1 MNASPHA
8 LSLVGP
14 KLFSLRS
21 NSALCSLKERA
32 KTAKNSIGRPRVFFF
47 LLCALLSLLGISNAH
62 AFVLPTLPTQA
73 VIPKKAQTTATT
85 AQTQS
90 TQSTQIEKEEEEEG
104 VLKFLR
110 STPDPQKLPLSFDVR
125 EGYVVKVT
133 KMDYGSGEIVLNF
146 HTRDTMAEV
155 GEYRYIHHAVKAQ
168 TMPSE
173 EEVQTAIA
181 SLPAQKDRAATE
193 YRKINRTDRDVDFA
207 QFLVSVLTFD
217 DEVVD
222 FERSVLENRVR
233 LKGAYTPAFE
243 LETFD
248 DKILLFYISM
258 FANVDEK
265 LNEINSWILFLVLPF
280 AVFFLL
286 NRKITTTIGRKQD
299 PADYWGKG
307 VYTMA
312 ILYTFYV
319 ISGVV
324 SVGENQISRTNFQA
338 LYGAAIRKSVEFAT
352 SVTEVFGETY
362 VNVQRKNSGLLS
374 KDEIEKI
381 AVEQIG
387 LEKKIKAYRGI
398 LATCEKAV
406 GDILFRGEGGKYRV
420 QEGMSSISS
429 LRPEYRRALL
439 SLELCDFSETTLKTL
454 TAQKEEN
461 DRILGNFGEAA
472 NDRRVQ
478 AQLSSLADSQ
488 IRNIESFGFFSLPL
502 IAAGN
507 MFSENIGLY
516 DRNVKSQSSL
526 EKTREEIRKN
536 EGMEKG
542 VVADSVIADIV
553 ETLPYLMLPSAGTVT
568 NTISATVGTAT
579 STLEKIPFVGNL
591 ISGAKQALSH
601 GVTIFLY
608 SYLVKYL
615 PLITLVIA
623 SFLVMTYWL
632 LSMVVYMFVSPYMV
646 VWMLANSEEDAIR
659 KFLVKGLVIWSRPL
673 TLAISVVLCVVFL
686 DLFRAITD
694 LLLDEQF
701 ANFFNITMQQG
712 IASVSYNFAD
722 FGLFFVK
729 GFFSVAIAIIGVVLS
744 FYISFN
750 GAEIL
755 LKMLGVGEESGG
767 DAQGIIGR
775 EIDNRGGQ
783 YSRPM
788 SN

>member
-1 MNASPHA
+1 
-8 LSLVGP
+8 
-14 KLFSLRS
+14 
-21 NSALCSLKERA
+21 
-32 KTAKNSIGRPRVFFF
+32 
-47 LLCALLSLLGISNAH
+47 
-62 AFVLPTLPTQA
+62 
-73 VIPKKAQTTATT
+73 
-85 AQTQS
+85 
-90 TQSTQIEKEEEEEG
+90 
-104 VLKFLR
+104 
-110 STPDPQKLPLSFDVR
+110 
-125 EGYVVKVT
+125 
-133 KMDYGSGEIVLNF
+133 
-146 HTRDTMAEV
+146 
-155 GEYRYIHHAVKAQ
+155 
-168 TMPSE
+168 
-173 EEVQTAIA
+173 
-181 SLPAQKDRAATE
+181 
-193 YRKINRTDRDVDFA
+193 
-207 QFLVSVLTFD
+207 
-217 DEVVD
+217 
-222 FERSVLENRVR
+222 
-233 LKGAYTPAFE
+233 
-243 LETFD
+243 
-248 DKILLFYISM
+248 M

-265 LNEINSWILFLVLPF
+265 LNEINSWVLFLVLPF
-280 AVFFLL
+280 AAFFLM
-286 NRKITTTIGRKQD
+286 NRKMTLTISGKQD

-307 VYTMA
+307 IYTMA
-312 ILYTFYV
+312 IIYSFYV
-319 ISGVV
+319 ISGTI
-324 SVGENQISRTNFQA
+324 SVGEAQISRTNFQSI
-338 LYGAAIRKSVEFAT
+338 YGAAIRKSVEFAT
-352 SVTEVFGETY
+352 AITEAFGQTY
-362 VNVQRKNSGLLS
+362 INVQRKNSGLLS
-374 KDEIEKI
+374 KDEVEKI
-381 AVEQIG
+381 AVEQLG
-387 LEKKIKAYRGI
+387 LEKKIKAYANI
-398 LATCEKAV
+398 LGTCEKAV
-406 GDILFRGEGGKYRV
+406 GDIFFREEGGKYRV
-420 QEGMSSISS
+420 QQGMSTISP
-429 LRPEYRRALL
+429 LRAEYRRALL
-439 SLELCDFSETTLKTL
+439 SLELCDFSETAQKTL

-461 DRILGNFGEAA
+461 DRILGNYGEAT

-478 AQLSSLADSQ
+478 TQLSNLADSQ

-526 EKTREEIRKN
+526 EKTREELRKN

-568 NTISATVGTAT
+568 STISATVGSAT

-591 ISGAKQALSH
+591 VAGAKQALSH

-632 LSMVVYMFVSPYMV
+632 LSMVVYVFVSPYMV
-646 VWMLANSEEDAIR
+646 LWMLANSEEDAIR
-659 KFLVKGLVIWSRPL
+659 KFLTKGLVIWSRPL

-686 DLFRAITD
+686 DLFRAVTD
-694 LLLDEQF
+694 LLIDEQF
-701 ANFFNITMQQG
+701 ANFFHITMQQG
-712 IASVSYNFAD
+712 VASVTYNFAD

-744 FYISFN
+744 FYITFN

>member
-1 MNASPHA
+1 MNESPLA
-8 LSLVGP
+8 LR
-14 KLFSLRS
+14 LRAQS
-21 NSALCSLKERA
+21 FPADSALCSTERA
-32 KTAKNSIGRPRVFFF
+32 GKTAKNSIMCPKVFIF
-47 LLCALLSLLGISNAH
+47 LLWAFWALLSTSTH
-62 AFVLPTLPTQA
+62 AFTMPTQT
-73 VIPKKAQTTATT
+73 VVTKQAQPI
-85 AQTQS
+85 QEQ
-90 TQSTQIEKEEEEEG
+90 TQSTQIEKDEEEEG

-110 STPDPQKLPLSFDVR
+110 SAPDPQKLPLSFDTKD
-125 EGYVVKVT
+125 GYVAKVA
-133 KMDYGSGEIVLNF
+133 KMDYSSGEIALNF
-146 HTRDTMAEV
+146 YIRDTMEQV
-155 GEYRYIHHAVKAQ
+155 GEYKYIHHAVKAQ
-168 TMPSE
+168 TTPTAE
-173 EEVQTAIA
+173 EIQTALA
-181 SLPAQKDRAATE
+181 SLPTQKDRASE
-193 YRKINRTDRDVDFA
+193 YRKIYRTDRDVDFA
-207 QFLVSVLTFD
+207 QFLVAVLTFD

-222 FERSVLENRVR
+222 FSRSILENRVR
-233 LKGAYTPAFE
+233 LKGAYTPAFSV
-243 LETFD
+243 ETFD

-265 LNEINSWILFLVLPF
+265 LNEINSWVLFLVLPF
-280 AVFFLL
+280 AVFFML
-286 NRKITTTIGRKQD
+286 NRKITTTISGKHD

-307 VYTMA
+307 VYSMA
-312 ILYTFYV
+312 IIYSFYV
-319 ISGVV
+319 ISGTI
-324 SVGENQISRTNFQA
+324 SVGEAQISRTNFQA

-352 SVTEVFGETY
+352 AITEAFGQTY
-362 VNVQRKNSGLLS
+362 VNVQRKNSGMLS
-374 KDEIEKI
+374 KEEVEKI
-381 AVEQIG
+381 AIEQ
-387 LEKKIKAYRGI
+387 LATEKKIKAYGSL

-406 GDILFRGEGGKYRV
+406 GDIFFREEGGKYRV
-420 QEGMSSISS
+420 QQGMSTISP

-439 SLELCDFSETTLKTL
+439 SLELCDFSETTSKTL

-461 DRILGNFGEAA
+461 DRILGNYGEAA

-478 AQLSSLADSQ
+478 TQLSSLADSQ

-516 DRNVKSQSSL
+516 DRNVKSQSQI

-542 VVADSVIADIV
+542 VVADSVIAGVI
-553 ETLPYLMLPSAGTVT
+553 ETLPYLMLPAAGTVSS
-568 NTISATVGTAT
+568 TISATVGSAT
-579 STLEKIPFVGNL
+579 STLEKIPFFGNL
-591 ISGAKQALSH
+591 VAGAKQAVAH

-615 PLITLVIA
+615 PLITLVVA
-623 SFLVMTYWL
+623 TFLVLTYWL
-632 LSMVVYMFVSPYMV
+632 LSMVVYLFISPYMV
-646 VWMLANSEEDAIR
+646 VWMLSNSEEDAIR

-686 DLFRAITD
+686 DLFGAITD
-694 LLLDEQF
+694 LLVDEQF
-701 ANFFNITMQQG
+701 ANFFNITMSQG
-712 IASVSYNFAD
+712 VASATYNFAD

-744 FYISFN
+744 FYITFN